1 MSTPPARSARK
12 APRRA
17 MAPVTAPQPV
27 ATAPVIVAVPPVE
40 TVPTIEPISTSRTLP
55 ATDAEPES
63 HRVPAGRPDQP
74 TAARPDAEEP
84 SEDSAEPVAPTRRG
98 LSAAALALVLVAVL
112 ALGGAGVAFVKAHQL
127 RSTDA
132 ARNLAL
138 VDTSVTNEAVGQ
150 VSVALNRIFSYDY
163 TNPKPTQDAAAALLT
178 GDAAGQ
184 YKTIFDALQ
193 SKASGQQLTL
203 KAKSVIGGVSSL
215 TDDSARLLI
224 FLDQSS
230 TRATDSSTSTAAAQ
244 LSVEAVKQ
252 GGIWKI
258 SQIRPL

>member
-1 MSTPPARSARK
+1 MSTPPARPARK

-17 MAPVTAPQPV
+17 MAPVTAPAPRATPAV
-27 ATAPVIVAVPPVE
+27 HTAPAVRLEKRRSAHPVVTDPE
-40 TVPTIEPISTSRTLP
+40 TRLI
-55 ATDAEPES
+55 PET
-63 HRVPAGRPDQP
+63 PETPD
-74 TAARPDAEEP
+74 TPDTVT
-84 SEDSAEPVAPTRRG
+84 PVRQG

-112 ALGGAGVAFVKAHQL
+112 ALGGVGVAFVKAHQL
-127 RSTDA
+127 RSTDS
-132 ARNLAL
+132 ARNAAL
-138 VDTSVTNEAVGQ
+138 VDTSVTNEVVGQ

-163 TNPKPTQDAAAALLT
+163 TTPKPTQDAAAALLT

-193 SKASGQQLTL
+193 SKASGQRLTL

-252 GGIWKI
+252 DGIWKI

>member
-1 MSTPPARSARK
+1 
-12 APRRA
+12 
-17 MAPVTAPQPV
+17 MAPVSAP
-27 ATAPVIVAVPPVE
+27 
-40 TVPTIEPISTSRTLP
+40 
-55 ATDAEPES
+55 
-63 HRVPAGRPDQP
+63 
-74 TAARPDAEEP
+74 AARPTPTVETTPAVRLEKRPSAPLVAEPQAPEPPEELGELGELGELEELEELEAPDAPAPVEP
-84 SEDSAEPVAPTRRG
+84 SAPPRQG

-127 RSTDA
+127 RSTDS
-132 ARNLAL
+132 ARNAAL
-138 VDTSVTNEAVGQ
+138 VDTSVTNEVVGQ

-215 TDDSARLLI
+215 TGDSARLLI

-244 LSVEAVKQ
+244 LSVQAVKQ

-258 SQIRPL
+258 SEMRPL

>member
-1 MSTPPARSARK
+1 MSTPPAGPTRK
-12 APRRA
+12 GPRRA
-17 MAPVTAPQPV
+17 MAPVTAPLARANPAV
-27 ATAPVIVAVPPVE
+27 DTAPAVRLEKLPSAQPVIVDPETPVI
-40 TVPTIEPISTSRTLP
+40 PDPRDPCAP
-55 ATDAEPES
+55 A
-63 HRVPAGRPDQP
+63 RQ
-74 TAARPDAEEP
+74 
-84 SEDSAEPVAPTRRG
+84 G
-98 LSAAALALVLVAVL
+98 LSAAALALALVAVL
-112 ALGGAGVAFVKAHQL
+112 VLGGAGVAFVKAHQL
-127 RSTDA
+127 RSTDS

-138 VDTSVTNEAVGQ
+138 VDTSVSNEVVGQ
-150 VSVALNRIFSYDY
+150 VSVALNRVFSYAY
-163 TNPKPTQDAAAALLT
+163 SNPKPTQDAAAALLT

-230 TRATDSSTSTAAAQ
+230 TRATDASTSTAAAQ